1 MNHILLLNNGRQQV
15 VVGTCTSG
23 VVLFAQCIMELE
35 VKYYFRCK
43 NVGADGSHSEGFI
56 VCAYVRISIFPLALE
71 MVTSFV
77 TRILI
82 MLCFMLEKPVC
93 FSGDTTRTN
102 MFVLFCFMNIRFWF
116 QVMNTEECYKINCLE

>member
-1 MNHILLLNNGRQQV
+1 
-15 VVGTCTSG
+15 
-23 VVLFAQCIMELE
+23 MELE

-43 NVGADGSHSEGFI
+43 NVGADGSYSEGFI

-82 MLCFMLEKPVC
+82 MLCFMLE
-93 FSGDTTRTN
+93 SR
-102 MFVLFCFMNIRFWF
+102 FVSLEIRQERIFLHYL
-116 QVMNTEECYKINCLE
+116 VS